1 MRRRERDSASPP
13 AAVGSTERLRQ
24 LLHRSG
30 LESDGEGDG
39 AGGAGPPDS
48 DDDDDDADADEDL
61 DAMASGMQTRV
72 PHALKPPMSSG
83 RKHCCA
89 ACSARRARP
98 GWPPALL
105 HAYTLRRSMIL
116 LRSWCEAASCRLL
129 AAYDDAVGM
138 VCSSSRAQDRQ
149 APAIQEGAPPSRI
162 PHE

>member
-1 MRRRERDSASPP
+1 M
-13 AAVGSTERLRQ
+13 GSTERLRQ

-98 GWPPALL
+98 CRPPALL
-105 HAYTLRRSMIL
+105 RACKLRRSMIL
-116 LRSWCEAASCRLL
+116 LQLWCEGASCRL
-129 AAYDDAVGM
+129 M
-138 VCSSSRAQDRQ
+138 
-149 APAIQEGAPPSRI
+149 
-162 PHE
+162 